1 VSLAKPMALKTST
14 SRLFLQIS
22 WASILL
28 GVSGIRLAAQSAPR
42 HLKPVDAV
50 QGIVAAFQQH
60 NVVIIGEA
68 HWLRQAGD
76 FYIGLVR
83 DPAFQETVQD
93 IVVEFGS
100 RNNQPLLDRY
110 IAGENVPVGE
120 VRHIW
125 RNTTK
130 VASWE
135 SPIYAEWLAAIREV
149 NKKLPPARGLRVLAG
164 DTPVDW
170 HRINTHSDWAALGDN
185 NISIADVILDQ
196 VLKRKHRALVVLG
209 SNHVTKSGDR
219 DGADNVTTRI
229 ESRNPGATY
238 VVLLDSVTTLNSAS
252 QELLRTSD
260 RNAPALYEVTGARP
274 EIATGKDGLPLIKKA
289 DALLYLG
296 PPEKLTLALPPR
308 GSIEPAYLQEV
319 DRRSMIEWGELR
331 ARKFLGPAAR

>member
-1 VSLAKPMALKTST
+1 MSLSKPESLKAPA

-28 GVSGIRLAAQSAPR
+28 GFSGIRLAAQSAPR
-42 HLKPVDAV
+42 DIKPVNAV

-60 NVVIIGEA
+60 SVVIVGES

-76 FYIGLVR
+76 FYISLVR

-93 IVVEFGS
+93 VVVEFAS

-110 IAGENVPVGE
+110 IAGEDVPVDE

-125 RNTTK
+125 RDTTK

-135 SPIYAEWLAAIREV
+135 SPIYAEWLAAIREI
-149 NKKLPPARGLRVLAG
+149 NKKLPPTRRLRVLAG
-164 DTPVDW
+164 DTPIDW
-170 HRINTHSDWAALGDN
+170 HRILTHSDWAALGDN
-185 NISIADVILDQ
+185 NISIADVIVDQ
-196 VLKRKHRALVVLG
+196 ALKRKHRALVVLG

-229 ESRNPGATY
+229 ESRYPGATY
-238 VVLLDSVTTLNSAS
+238 VVLLDSVGTLDPAT
-252 QELLRTSD
+252 QELLRMSD
-260 RNAPALYEVTGARP
+260 RNATAIY
-274 EIATGKDGLPLIKKA
+274 EIAGAPLEKATGRDGLPVIKKA

-296 PPEKLTLALPPR
+296 PPEKLTLALPR
-308 GSIEPAYLQEV
+308 SGSLEPAYLREV

-331 ARKFLGPAAR
+331 ARKFIGPAAQ

>member
-1 VSLAKPMALKTST
+1 MSLAKPEALKPSA
-14 SRLFLQIS
+14 SRLFFRIS
-22 WASILL
+22 WASIQLAM
-28 GVSGIRLAAQSAPR
+28 SGISLAAQSAP
-42 HLKPVDAV
+42 LKPVDAV

-60 NVVIIGEA
+60 SVVIIGEA

-83 DPAFQETVQD
+83 NPAFQETVQD
-93 IVVEFGS
+93 IVVEFAS

-110 IAGENVPVGE
+110 VAGEDVPIDE

-125 RNTTK
+125 RDTTK

-149 NKKLPPARGLRVLAG
+149 NKKLPPGRRLRVLAG
-164 DTPVDW
+164 DTPIDW
-170 HRINTHSDWAALGDN
+170 HRILTHSDWATLGDN
-185 NISIADVILDQ
+185 NISIANVILDQ

-229 ESRNPGATY
+229 ESRYPGATY
-238 VVLLDSVTTLNSAS
+238 VVLLDSVITLNSAS
-252 QELLRTSD
+252 QELLRISG
-260 RNAPALYEVTGARP
+260 RNAPALYEIARAP
-274 EIATGKDGLPLIKKA
+274 LEKANGEDGLPLIKKA

-296 PPEKLTLALPPR
+296 PPEKLTLAPPPR
-308 GSIEPAYLQEV
+308 GSLEPAYLQEV

-331 ARKFLGPAAR
+331 ARKFLGLASQ